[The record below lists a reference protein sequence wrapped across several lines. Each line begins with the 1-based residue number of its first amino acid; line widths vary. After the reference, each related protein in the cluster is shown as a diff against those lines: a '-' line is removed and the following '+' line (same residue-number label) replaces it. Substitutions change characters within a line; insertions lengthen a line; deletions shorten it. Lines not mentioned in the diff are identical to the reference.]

1 MDPEQAVRE
10 MTQGT
15 VVHIASESVQG
26 GEILGL
32 LQQIGVKLPPLW
44 LMRFVARV
52 SRLFGRTSH
61 ARHLDDAARGPAGDT
76 SQSR

>member
-10 MTQGT
+10 IAQGT
-15 VVHIASESVQG
+15 VAHIASESVQG

-32 LQQIGVKLPPLW
+32 LQQIRVKLAPLW
-44 LMRFVARV
+44 LMRVVARV
-52 SRLFGRTSH
+52 SRLFGRTSY
-61 ARHLDDAARGPAGDT
+61 ARRLDDAARGPAGDT